1 MNNMILIRKGMA
13 QLDRSAPV
21 RGTTSL
27 TSLKLYNFFIYGAIS
42 IFAGFLQLYLQEI
55 GMTKLE
61 IGSLMAIGPFVSLFA
76 NPFWGFWSD
85 KSRNIRI
92 VLMMMMGGTFVLA
105 QGVFYAPSYAWI
117 YVAMIFF
124 YFFQSPLFA
133 QTNSLILGYIDGTGQ
148 KFGSFRLWGSLG
160 WALTA
165 VAAGPVIDRFGVSS
179 VSIIFACMIAVAFVF
194 SVLLPRQPIASD
206 TPIVTFRRFGKVMFN
221 PYFMIFIGLGVLV
234 SVPNAMNST
243 FMSLYIVEMG
253 GDKQMVGWAIFTSSI
268 LEVGVFL
275 LLDRLLKRKMSILL
289 GSLILVS
296 LLFALRWQL
305 MALANNPMEVVFIQ
319 LMHSVTFGGYFY
331 VGTQLTMLFIPRPYR
346 SSGQAVYTMAWG
358 GLSGVI
364 AGLFGGWLFQSFGAE
379 VMYNIGVFFSLIGA
393 AGFAIMWLWNRRN
406 GYQPTVLTEMGNMD
420 EDK

>member
-1 MNNMILIRKGMA
+1 MILKGMA
-13 QLDRSAPV
+13 LLDKYAPG
-21 RGTTSL
+21 RGNPSL
-27 TSLKLYNFFIYGAIS
+27 VSLKLYNFFIYGAIS

-92 VLMMMMGGTFVLA
+92 ILMIMMGGTFVFSQA
-105 QGVFYAPSYAWI
+105 VFHAPTYAWI
-117 YVAMIFF
+117 YTAMIVF

-133 QTNSLILGYIDGTGQ
+133 QTNSLILGYIDGTSQ

-165 VAAGPVIDRFGVSS
+165 VAAGPLIDRLGIGS
-179 VSIIFACMIAVAFVF
+179 VSIVFACMIIVAFAF
-194 SVLLPRQPIASD
+194 SVFLPRQPIASD
-206 TPIVTFRRFGKVMFN
+206 TPVVTFRRFGKVMFN
-221 PYFMIFIGLGVLV
+221 PYFMAFIGLGVLV

-243 FMSLYIVEMG
+243 FMSLYITEMG
-253 GDKQMVGWAIFTSSI
+253 GNKQMVGWAIFTSSI

-275 LLDRLLKRKMSILL
+275 LLDRYLKRKMSFLL
-289 GSLILVS
+289 ASLVLVS
-296 LLFALRWQL
+296 LLFAIRWQL
-305 MALANNPMEVVFIQ
+305 MAESTLPIEVVLIQ
-319 LMHSVTFGGYFY
+319 LMHSITFGGYFY

-379 VMYNIGVFFSLIGA
+379 LMYNIGVFFSLIGA
-393 AGFAIMWLWNRRN
+393 AGFAIMWLINRRN
-406 GYQPTVLTEMGNMD
+406 GYQPVVLTEMGD
-420 EDK
+420 G

>member
-1 MNNMILIRKGMA
+1 MA
-13 QLDRSAPV
+13 QLDRSAPG
-21 RGTTSL
+21 RGNPSL
-27 TSLKLYNFFIYGAIS
+27 VSLKLYNFFIYGAIS

-92 VLMMMMGGTFVLA
+92 ILMMMMGGTFVLA
-105 QGVFYAPSYAWI
+105 QAVFYAPTYAWI
-117 YVAMIFF
+117 YAVMIFF

-133 QTNSLILGYIDGTGQ
+133 QTNSLILGYIDGTTQ
-148 KFGSFRLWGSLG
+148 KFGTFRLWGSLG

-165 VAAGPVIDRFGVSS
+165 ATAGPLIDRLGAGS
-179 VSIIFACMIAVAFVF
+179 VSIVFAFMIVIAFIFAL
-194 SVLLPRQPIASD
+194 LLPRQPIASD
-206 TPIVTFRRFGKVMFN
+206 TPVVSFRRFGRVMFN

-253 GDKQMVGWAIFTSSI
+253 GGKQMVGWAIFSSSI

-275 LLDRLLKRKMSILL
+275 LLDRFLKRKMSMLL
-289 GSLILVS
+289 ASLIWIS
-296 LLFALRWQL
+296 LLFAIRWQL
-305 MALANNPMEVVFIQ
+305 MALANNPLEIVFIQ
-319 LMHSVTFGGYFY
+319 LMHSITFGGYFY

-358 GLSGVI
+358 GISGVI

-393 AGFAIMWLWNRRN
+393 VGFGIMWFSNRRN
-406 GYQPTVLTEMGNMD
+406 GYQPTVLTEMG
-420 EDK
+420 ER

>member
-1 MNNMILIRKGMA
+1 M
-13 QLDRSAPV
+13 V
-21 RGTTSL
+21 
-27 TSLKLYNFFIYGAIS
+27 SLKLYNFFIYGAIS

-61 IGSLMAIGPFVSLFA
+61 IGSLMAIGPFISLFA

-92 VLMMMMGGTFVLA
+92 ILMIMMGGTFVLG
-105 QGVFYAPSYAWI
+105 QGVFYAPSYTWI

-133 QTNSLILGYIDGTGQ
+133 QTNSLILGYIDGTSQ
-148 KFGSFRLWGSLG
+148 KFGAFRLWGSLG

-165 VAAGPVIDRFGVSS
+165 VAAGPIIDRFGIYS
-179 VSIIFACMIAVAFVF
+179 VSIIFACMIAVAFVL
-194 SVLLPRQPIASD
+194 SVFLPRQPIASD
-206 TPIVTFRRFGKVMFN
+206 TPVVTFRRFGRVMFN
-221 PYFMIFIGLGVLV
+221 PYFMTFIGLGVLV

-253 GDKQMVGWAIFTSSI
+253 GDKQLVGWAIFTSSI

-275 LLDRLLKRKMSILL
+275 LLDRFLKRKMSMLL
-289 GSLILVS
+289 ASLILIS

-305 MALANNPMEVVFIQ
+305 MAIASNPLEIVFIQ
-319 LMHSVTFGGYFY
+319 LMHSITFGGYFY

-379 VMYNIGVFFSLIGA
+379 VMYSIGVFFSLIGA
-393 AGFAIMWLWNRRN
+393 VGFGIMWLSNRRN

-420 EDK
+420 EDR

>member
-1 MNNMILIRKGMA
+1 M
-13 QLDRSAPV
+13 DRSIPS
-21 RGTTSL
+21 RGNSSL
-27 TSLKLYNFFIYGAIS
+27 VSLKLYNFFIYGAIS

-61 IGSLMAIGPFVSLFA
+61 IGSLMAIGPFISLFA

-92 VLMMMMGGTFVLA
+92 ILMIMMGGTFVLG
-105 QGVFYAPSYAWI
+105 QGVFYAPSYTWI

-133 QTNSLILGYIDGTGQ
+133 QTNSLILGYIDGTSQ
-148 KFGSFRLWGSLG
+148 KFGAFRLWGSLG

-165 VAAGPVIDRFGVSS
+165 VAAGPIIDRFGIYS
-179 VSIIFACMIAVAFVF
+179 VSIIFACMIAVAFVL
-194 SVLLPRQPIASD
+194 SVFLPRQPIASD
-206 TPIVTFRRFGKVMFN
+206 TPVVTFRRFGRVMFN
-221 PYFMIFIGLGVLV
+221 PYFMTFIGLGVLV

-253 GDKQMVGWAIFTSSI
+253 GDKQLVGWAIFTSSI

-275 LLDRLLKRKMSILL
+275 LLDRFLKRKMSMLL
-289 GSLILVS
+289 ASLILIS

-305 MALANNPMEVVFIQ
+305 MAIASNPLEIVFIQ
-319 LMHSVTFGGYFY
+319 LMHSITFGGYFY

-379 VMYNIGVFFSLIGA
+379 VMYSIGVFFSLIGA
-393 AGFAIMWLWNRRN
+393 VGFGIMWLSNRRN

-420 EDK
+420 EDR

>member
-1 MNNMILIRKGMA
+1 MA

-21 RGTTSL
+21 RGTSSL

-179 VSIIFACMIAVAFVF
+179 VSIIFACMIAVSFVF

>member
-1 MNNMILIRKGMA
+1 MA
-13 QLDRSAPV
+13 HLDRFAPV
-21 RGTTSL
+21 RGTSSL

-179 VSIIFACMIAVAFVF
+179 VSIIFACMIAVAFIF

-289 GSLILVS
+289 GSLILIS

-379 VMYNIGVFFSLIGA
+379 VMYSIGVFFSLIGA

>member
-1 MNNMILIRKGMA
+1 MA

-21 RGTTSL
+21 RGTSSL

-194 SVLLPRQPIASD
+194 SVLLPKQPIASD

-275 LLDRLLKRKMSILL
+275 LLDRLLKRKMSLLL

>member
-1 MNNMILIRKGMA
+1 M
-13 QLDRSAPV
+13 
-21 RGTTSL
+21 RGTSSL

-148 KFGSFRLWGSLG
+148 NFGSFRLWGSLG

-179 VSIIFACMIAVAFVF
+179 VSIIFACMIAVAFIF

-275 LLDRLLKRKMSILL
+275 LLDRLLKRKMSLLL

>member
-1 MNNMILIRKGMA
+1 M
-13 QLDRSAPV
+13 
-21 RGTTSL
+21 RGTSSL

>member
-1 MNNMILIRKGMA
+1 M
-13 QLDRSAPV
+13 DRSAPV
-21 RGTTSL
+21 RGTSSL

-148 KFGSFRLWGSLG
+148 NFGSFRLWGSLG

-179 VSIIFACMIAVAFVF
+179 VSIIFACMIAVAFIF

-275 LLDRLLKRKMSILL
+275 LLDRLLKRKMSLLL

>member
-1 MNNMILIRKGMA
+1 MA

-21 RGTTSL
+21 RGTSSL

>member
-1 MNNMILIRKGMA
+1 M
-13 QLDRSAPV
+13 DRSAPV
-21 RGTTSL
+21 RGTSSL

-179 VSIIFACMIAVAFVF
+179 VSIIFACMIAVAFIF

>member
-1 MNNMILIRKGMA
+1 
-13 QLDRSAPV
+13 
-21 RGTTSL
+21 
-27 TSLKLYNFFIYGAIS
+27 
-42 IFAGFLQLYLQEI
+42 
-55 GMTKLE
+55 MTKLE

-133 QTNSLILGYIDGTGQ
+133 QTNSLILGYIDGTKQ
-148 KFGSFRLWGSLG
+148 KFGTFRLWGSLG
-160 WALTA
+160 WAITA

-179 VSIIFACMIAVAFVF
+179 VSIIFACMIAIAFIF
-194 SVLLPRQPIASD
+194 SVFLPKQPIASD
-206 TPIVTFRRFGKVMFN
+206 TPIVTFRRFGRVMFN

-253 GDKQMVGWAIFTSSI
+253 GDKQIVGWAIFTSSI

-275 LLDRLLKRKMSILL
+275 LLDRLLKRKMSMLL
-289 GSLILVS
+289 SSLIVIS
-296 LLFALRWQL
+296 LMFALRWQL

-331 VGTQLTMLFIPRPYR
+331 VGTQLTMLCIPRPYR

-379 VMYNIGVFFSLIGA
+379 VMYNIGVFFSLLGA
-393 AGFAIMWLWNRRN
+393 AGFTIMWLWNRRN
-406 GYQPTVLTEMGNMD
+406 GYQPTVLTEMGSMD
-420 EDK
+420 EDS

>member
-1 MNNMILIRKGMA
+1 MA
-13 QLDRSAPV
+13 HLDRFAPV
-21 RGTTSL
+21 RGTSSL

-179 VSIIFACMIAVAFVF
+179 VSIIFACMIAVAFIF

-206 TPIVTFRRFGKVMFN
+206 TPIVTIRRFGKVMFN

-289 GSLILVS
+289 GSLILIS

-379 VMYNIGVFFSLIGA
+379 VMYSIGVFFSLIGA

>member
-1 MNNMILIRKGMA
+1 M
-13 QLDRSAPV
+13 DRSAPV
-21 RGTTSL
+21 RGTSSL

>member
-1 MNNMILIRKGMA
+1 M
-13 QLDRSAPV
+13 DRSATV
-21 RGTTSL
+21 RGTSSL

-117 YVAMIFF
+117 YIAMIFF

-148 KFGSFRLWGSLG
+148 KFGTFRLWGSLG
-160 WALTA
+160 WAITA

-179 VSIIFACMIAVAFVF
+179 VSIIFACMIAIAFIF
-194 SVLLPRQPIASD
+194 SVFLPRQPIASD
-206 TPIVTFRRFGKVMFN
+206 TPIVTFRRFGRVMFN

-234 SVPNAMNST
+234 SVPNPMNST

-253 GDKQMVGWAIFTSSI
+253 GDKQIVGWAIFTSSI

-275 LLDRLLKRKMSILL
+275 LLDRLLKRKMSMLL
-289 GSLILVS
+289 SSLIVIS
-296 LLFALRWQL
+296 LMFALRWQL

-331 VGTQLTMLFIPRPYR
+331 VGTQLTMLCIPRPYR

-379 VMYNIGVFFSLIGA
+379 VMYNIGVFFSLLGA
-393 AGFAIMWLWNRRN
+393 VGFTIMWLWNRRN
-406 GYQPTVLTEMGNMD
+406 GYQPTVLTEMGSMD
-420 EDK
+420 EDS

>member
-1 MNNMILIRKGMA
+1 MA

-21 RGTTSL
+21 RGTSSL
-27 TSLKLYNFFIYGAIS
+27 ASLKLYNFFIYGAIS

-76 NPFWGFWSD
+76 NPFWGYWSD

-92 VLMMMMGGTFVLA
+92 VLMIMMGGTFVLA
-105 QGVFYAPSYAWI
+105 QGVFYAPTYAWI
-117 YVAMIFF
+117 YAAMIIF

-133 QTNSLILGYIDGTGQ
+133 QTNSLILGYIDGTGK
-148 KFGSFRLWGSLG
+148 KFGTFRLWGSLG

-165 VAAGPVIDRFGVSS
+165 AAAGPVIDRYGVSS
-179 VSIIFACMIAVAFVF
+179 VSIIFACMITTAFVL
-194 SVLLPRQPIASD
+194 SVFLPRQPIASD
-206 TPIVTFRRFGKVMFN
+206 TPVITFRRFGKVMFN

-275 LLDRLLKRKMSILL
+275 LLDRLLKRKMSMLL
-289 GSLILVS
+289 GSLIVVS

-305 MALANNPMEVVFIQ
+305 MALASNPLEVVFIQ

-379 VMYNIGVFFSLIGA
+379 VMYSIGVFFSLIGA
-393 AGFAIMWLWNRRN
+393 AGFATMWLWNRRN
-406 GYQPTVLTEMGNMD
+406 GYQPTVLTEMGSMD
-420 EDK
+420 EDR

>member
-1 MNNMILIRKGMA
+1 M
-13 QLDRSAPV
+13 DRSAPV

-179 VSIIFACMIAVAFVF
+179 VSIIFACMIAVAFIF

-221 PYFMIFIGLGVLV
+221 PYFMFFIGLGVLV

>member
-1 MNNMILIRKGMA
+1 MA

-21 RGTTSL
+21 RGTSSL

-179 VSIIFACMIAVAFVF
+179 VSIIFACMIAVAFIF

-289 GSLILVS
+289 GSLILIS

-379 VMYNIGVFFSLIGA
+379 VMYSIGVFFSLVGA
-393 AGFAIMWLWNRRN
+393 TGFAIMWLWNRRN

>member
-1 MNNMILIRKGMA
+1 MA
-13 QLDRSAPV
+13 HLDRFAPV
-21 RGTTSL
+21 RGTSSL

-179 VSIIFACMIAVAFVF
+179 VSIIFACMIAVAFIF

-406 GYQPTVLTEMGNMD
+406 GYQPTVLTEMGSMD
-420 EDK
+420 ED

>member
-1 MNNMILIRKGMA
+1 M
-13 QLDRSAPV
+13 DRSAPV
-21 RGTTSL
+21 RGTSSL

-194 SVLLPRQPIASD
+194 SVLLPKQPIASD

-275 LLDRLLKRKMSILL
+275 LLDRLLKRKMSLLL

>member
-1 MNNMILIRKGMA
+1 M
-13 QLDRSAPV
+13 
-21 RGTTSL
+21 RGTSSL

-179 VSIIFACMIAVAFVF
+179 VSIIFACMIAVAFIF

-289 GSLILVS
+289 GSLILIS

-379 VMYNIGVFFSLIGA
+379 VMYSIGVFFSLIGA

>member
-1 MNNMILIRKGMA
+1 M
-13 QLDRSAPV
+13 DRSASV
-21 RGTTSL
+21 RGTSSL
-27 TSLKLYNFFIYGAIS
+27 ASLKLYNFFIYGAIS

-76 NPFWGFWSD
+76 NPFWGYWSD

-92 VLMMMMGGTFVLA
+92 VLMIMMGGTFVLA
-105 QGVFYAPSYAWI
+105 QGVFYAPTYAWI
-117 YVAMIFF
+117 YAAMIIF

-133 QTNSLILGYIDGTGQ
+133 QTNSLILGYIDGTGK
-148 KFGSFRLWGSLG
+148 KFGTFRLWGSLG

-165 VAAGPVIDRFGVSS
+165 AAAGPVIDRYGVSS
-179 VSIIFACMIAVAFVF
+179 VSIIFACMITTAFVL
-194 SVLLPRQPIASD
+194 SVFLPRQPIASD
-206 TPIVTFRRFGKVMFN
+206 TPVITFRRFGKVMFN

-275 LLDRLLKRKMSILL
+275 LLDRLLKRKMSMLL
-289 GSLILVS
+289 GSLIVVS

-305 MALANNPMEVVFIQ
+305 MALASNPLEVVFIQ

-379 VMYNIGVFFSLIGA
+379 VMYSIGVFFSLIGA
-393 AGFAIMWLWNRRN
+393 AGFATMWLWNRRN
-406 GYQPTVLTEMGNMD
+406 GYQPTVLTEMGSMD
-420 EDK
+420 EDR

>member
-1 MNNMILIRKGMA
+1 MA
-13 QLDRSAPV
+13 QLDRSASV
-21 RGTTSL
+21 RGTSSL
-27 TSLKLYNFFIYGAIS
+27 ASLKLYNFFIYGAIS

-76 NPFWGFWSD
+76 NPFWGYWSD

-92 VLMMMMGGTFVLA
+92 VLMIMMGGTFVLA
-105 QGVFYAPSYAWI
+105 QGVFYAPTYAWI
-117 YVAMIFF
+117 YAAMIIF

-133 QTNSLILGYIDGTGQ
+133 QTNSLILGYIDGTGK
-148 KFGSFRLWGSLG
+148 KFGTFRLWGSLG

-165 VAAGPVIDRFGVSS
+165 AAAGPVIDRYGVSS
-179 VSIIFACMIAVAFVF
+179 VSIIFACMITTAFVL
-194 SVLLPRQPIASD
+194 SVFLPRQPIASD
-206 TPIVTFRRFGKVMFN
+206 TPVITFRRFGKVMFN

-275 LLDRLLKRKMSILL
+275 LLDRLLKRKMSMLL
-289 GSLILVS
+289 GSLIVVS

-305 MALANNPMEVVFIQ
+305 MALASNPLEVVFIQ

-379 VMYNIGVFFSLIGA
+379 VMYSIGVFFSLIGA
-393 AGFAIMWLWNRRN
+393 AGFATMWLWNRRN
-406 GYQPTVLTEMGNMD
+406 GYQPTVLTEMGSMD
-420 EDK
+420 EDR

>member
-1 MNNMILIRKGMA
+1 M
-13 QLDRSAPV
+13 
-21 RGTTSL
+21 

-194 SVLLPRQPIASD
+194 SVLLPKQPIASD

>member
-1 MNNMILIRKGMA
+1 M
-13 QLDRSAPV
+13 
-21 RGTTSL
+21 RGTSSL

-179 VSIIFACMIAVAFVF
+179 VSIIFACMIAVAFIL

>member
-1 MNNMILIRKGMA
+1 MA
-13 QLDRSAPV
+13 HLDRFAPV
-21 RGTTSL
+21 RGTSSL

-179 VSIIFACMIAVAFVF
+179 VSIIFACMIAVAFIF

>member
-1 MNNMILIRKGMA
+1 MA

-21 RGTTSL
+21 RGTSSL

-194 SVLLPRQPIASD
+194 SVLLPKQPIASD

>member
-1 MNNMILIRKGMA
+1 M
-13 QLDRSAPV
+13 
-21 RGTTSL
+21 RGTSSL

-194 SVLLPRQPIASD
+194 SVLLPKQPIASD

>member
-1 MNNMILIRKGMA
+1 MA

-179 VSIIFACMIAVAFVF
+179 VSIIFACMIAVAFIF

-221 PYFMIFIGLGVLV
+221 PYFMFFIGLGVLV

>member
-1 MNNMILIRKGMA
+1 MA
-13 QLDRSAPV
+13 LLDRSAPG
-21 RGTTSL
+21 RGNPSL
-27 TSLKLYNFFIYGAIS
+27 VSLKLYNFFIYGAIS

-92 VLMMMMGGTFVLA
+92 ILMMMMGGTFVLA
-105 QGVFYAPSYAWI
+105 QTVFYAPTYAWI
-117 YVAMIFF
+117 YTAMIFF

-133 QTNSLILGYIDGTGQ
+133 QTNSLILGYIDGTTQ
-148 KFGSFRLWGSLG
+148 KFGTFRLWGSLG

-165 VAAGPVIDRFGVSS
+165 AAAGPLIDRLGAGS
-179 VSIIFACMIAVAFVF
+179 VSIVFAFMIVIAFIFAL
-194 SVLLPRQPIASD
+194 LLPRQPIASD
-206 TPIVTFRRFGKVMFN
+206 TPVVSFRRFGRVMFN

-253 GDKQMVGWAIFTSSI
+253 GDKQMVGWAIFSSSI

-275 LLDRLLKRKMSILL
+275 LLDRFLKRKMSMLL
-289 GSLILVS
+289 ASLIWIS
-296 LLFALRWQL
+296 LLFAIRWQL
-305 MALANNPMEVVFIQ
+305 MALANNPLEIVFIQ
-319 LMHSVTFGGYFY
+319 LMHSITFGGYFY

-358 GLSGVI
+358 GISGVI

-379 VMYNIGVFFSLIGA
+379 VMYKIGVFFSLIGA
-393 AGFAIMWLWNRRN
+393 VGFGIMWFWNRRN
-406 GYQPTVLTEMGNMD
+406 GYQPTVLTEMG
-420 EDK
+420 ER

>member
-1 MNNMILIRKGMA
+1 MA

-21 RGTTSL
+21 RGTSSL

-179 VSIIFACMIAVAFVF
+179 VSIIFACMIAVAFIF